1 MEQQA
6 LVFALIGIL
15 GIGAQ
20 WIAWRTGWPAI
31 ALMLAAGVLAGPV
44 TGLIVPERTFGELL
58 EPMVSVAVALILF
71 EGGLSL
77 NFRELRKTE
86 GAVTRLMLIGI
97 PLGWVLGTLACYYVA
112 PCLAGRDPI
121 RGDSRGDRAD
131 GGDPAAAPE
140 QRRPRPRAILKWE
153 AIVNDPFGAL
163 CAVITYEYLR
173 RVDEGGTL
181 LSVVA
186 ALLGA
191 AVVAGLIGYAT
202 ARAIAWAFPRGHVP
216 EYLKAPVLLVAVI
229 GTFVLSNLIQQE
241 TGLLAV
247 TVMGV
252 AVANMRLDSL
262 RDIHPFKENVT
273 VLLISG
279 VFVLLSASL
288 NFEVL
293 RLFEWRFI
301 AFLLALLFLV
311 RPATVLVALAF
322 SKIPWNERLLVA
334 WIAPRGVVAVA
345 VSGLF
350 ALRLDQLGY
359 GDGSILVTLSFS
371 VVVATIVA
379 HGFSIRYVARWLG
392 VMGAPQKGLLIV
404 GSTPWSLSLAR
415 QLKSLDLPVMISD
428 ASWQRLAAP
437 RQAGIATYHGEILA
451 ETTEERLDL
460 TQFQVLVATTE
471 NEAYN
476 ALVCNEFAP
485 EIGRDAVYQ
494 LGGSGDDEDHRSLPE
509 ALRGRAMFA
518 AGHGVEEIMER
529 ETAGWTFRKTRIS
542 EQFDFTDARSSLPD
556 EADMLFVLRKDG
568 RIRFFTHAS
577 RPTPQA
583 GTSWCPTAPR
593 AIPIPTTRPNPTK
606 RRRPH
611 ERTETSGRRSALA
624 VRRRDRACCQRLP
637 ARQGPA
643 GRPERSGGRCLR
655 RGRAGVGK
663 EVDHPRG
670 D

>member
-1 MEQQA
+1 MEQTA

-31 ALMLAAGVLAGPV
+31 ALMLAAGVIAGPV
-44 TGLIVPERTFGELL
+44 TGLIVPEHTFGELL

-97 PLGWVLGTLACYYVA
+97 PLGWVLGAVACYYVA
-112 PCLAGRDPI
+112 GLVWPVAILFAGILVVTGPTVVIPLLRQ
-121 RGDSRGDRAD
+121 SNVA
-131 GGDPAAAPE
+131 
-140 QRRPRPRAILKWE
+140 PRPRAILKWE

-191 AVVAGLIGYAT
+191 ALVAGLIGYAT

-288 NFEVL
+288 DFDVL
-293 RLFEWRFI
+293 RHFEWRFVG
-301 AFLLALLFLV
+301 FLLALLFLV
-311 RPATVLVALAF
+311 RPATVLTALAF

-379 HGFSIRYVARWLG
+379 HGFSIRHVARWLG

-415 QLKSLDLPVMISD
+415 QLKSLELPVMISD

-476 ALVCNEFAP
+476 ALVCSEFAP

-494 LGGSGDDEDHRSLPE
+494 LGGTGDDEDHRSLPE

-542 EQFDFTDARSSLPD
+542 EQFGFDDARSSLPS

-583 GTSWCPTAPR
+583 GDIVVSYGPSRHSDPEPNGQSQNKEATA
-593 AIPIPTTRPNPTK
+593 
-606 RRRPH
+606 
-611 ERTETSGRRSALA
+611 
-624 VRRRDRACCQRLP
+624 
-637 ARQGPA
+637 
-643 GRPERSGGRCLR
+643 
-655 RGRAGVGK
+655 
-663 EVDHPRG
+663 
-670 D
+670 

>member
-31 ALMLAAGVLAGPV
+31 ALMLAAGVVAGPI
-44 TGLIVPERTFGELL
+44 TGLIVPEHIFGELL
-58 EPMVSVAVALILF
+58 EPMISVAVALILF

-86 GAVTRLMLIGI
+86 GAVTRLMMIGI
-97 PLGWVLGTLACYYVA
+97 PLGWVLGSLACYYVA
-112 PCLAGRDPI
+112 GLVWPVAILFAGILVVTGPTVVIPLLRQSNI
-121 RGDSRGDRAD
+121 
-131 GGDPAAAPE
+131 AA
-140 QRRPRPRAILKWE
+140 RPRAILKWE

-181 LSVVA
+181 LSVVT

-191 AVVAGLIGYAT
+191 AVVSGLIGYAM

-252 AVANMRLDSL
+252 AIANMRLDSL

-288 NFEVL
+288 DFEVL
-293 RLFEWRFI
+293 RLFEWRFA

-311 RPATVLVALAF
+311 RPATVLIALAF
-322 SKIPWNERLLVA
+322 SKLPWNERLLIA

-359 GDGSILVTLSFS
+359 GNGNILVTLSFA
-371 VVVATIVA
+371 VVVATIIA
-379 HGFSIRYVARWLG
+379 HGFSIRFVARWLK
-392 VMGAPQKGLLIV
+392 VTGATQKGLLIV
-404 GSTPWSLSLAR
+404 GSTPWSVSLA
-415 QLKSLDLPVMISD
+415 QQIQSLGLPVMIAD
-428 ASWQRLAAP
+428 TSWQRLASP
-437 RQAGIATYHGEILA
+437 RQAGIETYHGEILA

-460 TQFQVLVATTE
+460 SQFQVMVATTE

-476 ALVCNEFAP
+476 ALVCNEFAHD
-485 EIGRDAVYQ
+485 IGRDSVYQ

-509 ALRGRAMFA
+509 ALRGRAMFT
-518 AGHGVEEIMER
+518 AGHGVEDILQR
-529 ETAGWTFRKTRIS
+529 EAAGWTFRKTRIS
-542 EQFDFTDARSSLPD
+542 EQFNFDTARSTLPD

-568 RIRFFTHAS
+568 RIRFFTHAA
-577 RPTPQA
+577 RPTPQN
-583 GTSWCPTAPR
+583 GDIVISY
-593 AIPIPTTRPNPTK
+593 
-606 RRRPH
+606 
-611 ERTETSGRRSALA
+611 
-624 VRRRDRACCQRLP
+624 
-637 ARQGPA
+637 GPSRHA
-643 GRPERSGGRCLR
+643 DSDN
-655 RGRAGVGK
+655 K
-663 EVDHPRG
+663 TIF
-670 D
+670 

>member
-1 MEQQA
+1 MEHQA

-31 ALMLAAGVLAGPV
+31 ALMLAAGVIAGPI
-44 TGLIVPERTFGELL
+44 TGLIVPEHVFGELL
-58 EPMVSVAVALILF
+58 EPMISVAVALILF

-77 NFRELRKTE
+77 NVRELRKTE
-86 GAVTRLMLIGI
+86 GAVTRLMVIGI
-97 PLGWVLGTLACYYVA
+97 PLGWVLGAFACYYVA
-112 PCLAGRDPI
+112 GLVWPVAILFAGILVVTGPTVVIPLLRQSNI
-121 RGDSRGDRAD
+121 
-131 GGDPAAAPE
+131 AA
-140 QRRPRPRAILKWE
+140 RPRAILKWE

-173 RVDEGGTL
+173 RVDQGGTL
-181 LSVVA
+181 LSVVT

-191 AVVAGLIGYAT
+191 AVVSGLIGYGM

-229 GTFVLSNLIQQE
+229 STFVLSNLVQQE

-252 AVANMRLDSL
+252 AIANMRLDSL

-288 NFEVL
+288 DFEVL
-293 RLFEWRFI
+293 RLFEWRFA
-301 AFLLALLFLV
+301 AFLFALLFLV
-311 RPATVLVALAF
+311 RPATVLIALAF

-359 GDGSILVTLSFS
+359 GNGNILVTLSFS
-371 VVVATIVA
+371 VVVATIIA
-379 HGFSIRYVARWLG
+379 HGFSIRFVARLLK
-392 VMGAPQKGLLIV
+392 VTGAAQKGLLIV
-404 GSTPWSLSLAR
+404 GSTPWSISLAR
-415 QLKSLDLPVMISD
+415 QIQSLGLPVMIAD
-428 ASWQRLAAP
+428 ASWERLSAV
-437 RQAGIATYHGEILA
+437 RQAGIEPYHGEILA

-460 TQFQVLVATTE
+460 SQFQVLVATTD

-476 ALVCNEFAP
+476 ALVCSEFAHD
-485 EIGRDAVYQ
+485 IGRDSVYQ

-509 ALRGRAMFA
+509 ALRGRAMFT
-518 AGHGVEEIMER
+518 AGHGVEEIQQR
-529 ETAGWTFRKTRIS
+529 EAAGWTFRKTRIS
-542 EQFDFTDARSSLPD
+542 EQFNFDHARSALPD

-568 RIRFFTHAS
+568 RIRFFSHAS
-577 RPTPQA
+577 RPTPQTGDVVVSYGPSRHA
-583 GTSWCPTAPR
+583 DREARPTLQKGE
-593 AIPIPTTRPNPTK
+593 AI
-606 RRRPH
+606 
-611 ERTETSGRRSALA
+611 A
-624 VRRRDRACCQRLP
+624 
-637 ARQGPA
+637 
-643 GRPERSGGRCLR
+643 
-655 RGRAGVGK
+655 
-663 EVDHPRG
+663 
-670 D
+670 

>member
-31 ALMLAAGVLAGPV
+31 ALMLAAGVIAGPV
-44 TGLIVPERTFGELL
+44 TGLIVPEHTFGELL
-58 EPMVSVAVALILF
+58 EPMVSIAVALILF

-86 GAVTRLMLIGI
+86 GAVTRLMMIGI
-97 PLGWVLGTLACYYVA
+97 PLGWVLGALACYYVA
-112 PCLAGRDPI
+112 GLVWPVAILFAGILVVTGPTVVIPLLRQ
-121 RGDSRGDRAD
+121 SNVA
-131 GGDPAAAPE
+131 
-140 QRRPRPRAILKWE
+140 PRPRAILKWE

-191 AVVAGLIGYAT
+191 AIVAGLIGYAT

-288 NFEVL
+288 DFEVL
-293 RLFEWRFI
+293 RLFEWRFL

-379 HGFSIRYVARWLG
+379 HGFSIRFVSRWLK
-392 VMGAPQKGLLIV
+392 VTGATQKGLLVV

-415 QLKSLDLPVMISD
+415 QLQSLDLPVMITD
-428 ASWQRLAAP
+428 TSWQRLSAP

-451 ETTEERLDL
+451 EATEERLDL

-476 ALVCNEFAP
+476 ALVCSEFAP
-485 EIGRDAVYQ
+485 DIGRDSVYQ

-509 ALRGRAMFA
+509 ALRGRAMFGS
-518 AGHGVEEIMER
+518 GHGVEEIMQR
-529 ETAGWTFRKTRIS
+529 EAAGWTFRKTRIS
-542 EQFDFTDARSSLPD
+542 EQFDFDDARSALPD

-577 RPTPQA
+577 RPTPQPGDVVVSYGPSRHA
-583 GTSWCPTAPR
+583 DPDNNRPTR
-593 AIPIPTTRPNPTK
+593 K
-606 RRRPH
+606 
-611 ERTETSGRRSALA
+611 
-624 VRRRDRACCQRLP
+624 
-637 ARQGPA
+637 
-643 GRPERSGGRCLR
+643 
-655 RGRAGVGK
+655 K
-663 EVDHPRG
+663 EASEWEN
-670 D
+670 

>member
-6 LVFALIGIL
+6 LVFALIGVL

-31 ALMLAAGVLAGPV
+31 ALMLAAGVVAGPV
-44 TGLIVPERTFGELL
+44 TGLINPEHIFGTLL
-58 EPMVSVAVALILF
+58 EPMISVAVALILF

-86 GAVTRLMLIGI
+86 GAVTRLMMIGI
-97 PLGWVLGTLACYYVA
+97 PLGWVLGALTCYYVA
-112 PCLAGRDPI
+112 GLVWPVAILFAGILVVTGPTVVIPLLRQ
-121 RGDSRGDRAD
+121 SNV
-131 GGDPAAAPE
+131 AA
-140 QRRPRPRAILKWE
+140 RPRAILKWE

-173 RVDEGGTL
+173 RVGEGGAL

-191 AVVAGLIGYAT
+191 AVVSGLIGYGM

-288 NFEVL
+288 DFEVL
-293 RLFEWRFI
+293 RLFEWRF
-301 AFLLALLFLV
+301 AGFLLALLFLV
-311 RPATVLVALAF
+311 RPATVLIALAF
-322 SKIPWNERLLVA
+322 SKIPWNERLLIA

-359 GDGSILVTLSFS
+359 GNGNILVTLSFA

-379 HGFSIRYVARWLG
+379 HGFSIRTVARWLK
-392 VMGAPQKGLLIV
+392 VTGATQKGLLIV
-404 GSTPWSLSLAR
+404 GSTPWSISLAR
-415 QLKSLDLPVMISD
+415 QIQSLGLPVMIAD
-428 ASWQRLAAP
+428 TSWQRLSGA
-437 RQAGIATYHGEILA
+437 RQAGIETYHGEILA

-460 TQFQVLVATTE
+460 TQFQVLAATTD

-476 ALVCNEFAP
+476 ALICNEFAHG
-485 EIGRDAVYQ
+485 IGRDSVYQ

-509 ALRGRAMFA
+509 ALRGRAMFTS
-518 AGHGVEEIMER
+518 GHGVEDIMQR
-529 ETAGWTFRKTRIS
+529 EAAGWTFRKTRIS
-542 EQFDFTDARSSLPD
+542 EQFRFDHARSLLPD

-568 RIRFFTHAS
+568 RIRFFTHAARPVPQNGDVVVSYGPS
-577 RPTPQA
+577 RHGDPDANHAVQA
-583 GTSWCPTAPR
+583 G
-593 AIPIPTTRPNPTK
+593 
-606 RRRPH
+606 
-611 ERTETSGRRSALA
+611 E
-624 VRRRDRACCQRLP
+624 
-637 ARQGPA
+637 
-643 GRPERSGGRCLR
+643 
-655 RGRAGVGK
+655 GVA
-663 EVDHPRG
+663 
-670 D
+670 